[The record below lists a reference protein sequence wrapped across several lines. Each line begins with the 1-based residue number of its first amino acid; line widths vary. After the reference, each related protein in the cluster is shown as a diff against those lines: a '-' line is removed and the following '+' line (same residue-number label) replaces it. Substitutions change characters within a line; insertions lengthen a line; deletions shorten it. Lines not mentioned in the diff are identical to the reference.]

1 MAADAK
7 QLAEVFA
14 VVVPYREIMKEY
26 KMLGKQRFP
35 KKRRLLR
42 QMQAAIDI
50 NTDCNLNTKLSGPMN
65 LMQAAADEESL

>member
-26 KMLGKQRFP
+26 KMLGKQRVP
-35 KKRRLLR
+35 K
-42 QMQAAIDI
+42 
-50 NTDCNLNTKLSGPMN
+50 
-65 LMQAAADEESL
+65 